1 MGSATNAA
9 TGRRRASLRALI
21 AISGTHFGASYHLA
35 YGQGRHQV
43 RRSGVLL
50 IGVPVA
56 LFLTVSA
63 VTIASL
69 SGGVDIA
76 NEVTSFLLVVVFT
89 TTTWHYVKQ
98 VYGVAR
104 VGASLADLRLDPL
117 TTHVLR
123 YGLYPIWLLEAIKIW
138 SGRSGGR
145 FEETRIGYNVLPDF
159 LVSALA
165 WITYGSIAVIAM
177 VFIRLS
183 LRSGR
188 VPATMWTPYVAGFLW
203 IPFQPSYASVVLVFG
218 ALHGLQYL
226 ACAHRAEVAWGK
238 ERSAGR
244 PNLWWSSAFGGALAT
259 GLLLV
264 YWLPR
269 FLTDATQTTSLG
281 AIPAALLFIFFNLHH
296 YAVDASIWRFGG
308 QHIGRIT
315 GSR

>member
-1 MGSATNAA
+1 VGSATNAA

-165 WITYGSIAVIAM
+165 WIT
-177 VFIRLS
+177 
-183 LRSGR
+183 
-188 VPATMWTPYVAGFLW
+188 
-203 IPFQPSYASVVLVFG
+203 
-218 ALHGLQYL
+218 
-226 ACAHRAEVAWGK
+226 
-238 ERSAGR
+238 
-244 PNLWWSSAFGGALAT
+244 
-259 GLLLV
+259 
-264 YWLPR
+264 
-269 FLTDATQTTSLG
+269 
-281 AIPAALLFIFFNLHH
+281 
-296 YAVDASIWRFGG
+296 
-308 QHIGRIT
+308 
-315 GSR
+315 